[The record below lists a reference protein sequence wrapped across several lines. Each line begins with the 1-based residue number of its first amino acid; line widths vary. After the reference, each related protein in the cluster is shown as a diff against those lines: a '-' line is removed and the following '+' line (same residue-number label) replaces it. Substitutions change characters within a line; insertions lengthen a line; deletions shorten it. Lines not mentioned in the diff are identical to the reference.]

1 MSYRAPAVFSNN
13 TAIAAW
19 VFALVFGLC
28 IGLFTFILFRDGPP
42 AGHSLELMWSILIF
56 FWVGNAALW
65 GFAVGQRRMRVE
77 VGPGDRLQVI
87 ERSPFSTRER
97 RFRLRDITDAAVINA
112 ASDDGDYFRT
122 RIVLVDGS
130 HVYIDE
136 GHARELCEASLRRFN
151 LAAGRD

>member
-1 MSYRAPAVFSNN
+1 MSYRAPAVFINN

-19 VFALVFGLC
+19 VFALVFALV
-28 IGLFTFILFRDGPP
+28 IGVFTFVLFRDGPP
-42 AGHSLELMWSILIF
+42 AGHSPELMWGVLVF
-56 FWVGNAALW
+56 FWMGNAALW
-65 GFAVGQRRMRVE
+65 IFAAGQRRMRVE
-77 VGPGDRLQVI
+77 VGPGDRLQVT

-97 RFRLRDITDAAVINA
+97 RFRLRDIADAAVINA
-112 ASDDGDYFRT
+112 ADNDGDYFRT